1 MSSWVFKNK
10 TQTAM
15 TNMMKQHMLQKLSV
29 KDLTLCIQLMLRGND
44 TLGVTIAWQKI
55 PQIIKGRL

>member
-29 KDLTLCIQLMLRGND
+29 KDLTLCIQHMLKGND
-44 TLGVTIAWQKI
+44 TLGVTIA
-55 PQIIKGRL
+55 

>member
-10 TQTAM
+10 TQTTV
-15 TNMMKQHMLQKLSV
+15 TNMMKQRMLQKLSV
-29 KDLTLCIQLMLRGND
+29 KDLVLRIQYILRSND